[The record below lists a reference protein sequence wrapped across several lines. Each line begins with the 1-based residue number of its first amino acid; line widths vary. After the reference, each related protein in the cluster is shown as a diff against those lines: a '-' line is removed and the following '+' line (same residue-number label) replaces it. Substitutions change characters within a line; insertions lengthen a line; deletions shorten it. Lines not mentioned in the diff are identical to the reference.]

1 MLIKRIWLIV
11 LLVCAGLAGRA
22 QADVLI
28 RCHTPIGDMDIQ
40 LFNNDKPVTVSNFV
54 KYVRSGYYDTEFLH
68 RCVPGFVVQGGG
80 YMVTNTTLPDG
91 IKTLFYVPSY
101 GYITNEF
108 NVGRKISNTY
118 GTLAMAKLG
127 GYVNSASSQWF
138 FNLGDNSGNLDT
150 QNGGFTVFGRVI
162 GGTNVL
168 DKFNHLADNSCGIV
182 DLSAW
187 YTWATDF
194 KTLPMTRPATS
205 IPAYTDLFYTTFE
218 LLAAKIALN
227 SLGERVITWDSVSN
241 KVNTIEYSDVL
252 PPVWNTLNFSL
263 GTGEKMSFI
272 DSQTDVARRFYRVK
286 ITY

>member
-1 MLIKRIWLIV
+1 MLIKHLWLVV
-11 LLVCAGLAGRA
+11 LLVCAGYAGRA

-54 KYVRSGYYDTEFLH
+54 KYVRRGFYNTEFLH
-68 RCVPGFVVQGGG
+68 RCAPGFVVQGGG
-80 YMVTNTTLPDG
+80 YMVTNTALPDG
-91 IKTLFYVPSY
+91 ISTLFRVPNF

-118 GTLAMAKLG
+118 GTLAMAKVG

-138 FNLGDNSGNLDT
+138 FNLADNSSNLDN

-168 DKFNHLADNSCGIV
+168 DKFNHLADNGCGVV

-187 YTWATDF
+187 YSWASDF

-218 LLAAKIALN
+218 LLEANISLN
-227 SLGERVITWDSVSN
+227 SLGERLVTWSSVSN
-241 KVNTIEYSDVL
+241 RVNTVECADTL
-252 PPVWNTLNFSL
+252 PPVWTSL
-263 GTGEKMSFI
+263 YSAFGTGEKMTFT
-272 DSQTDVARRFYRVK
+272 DSETGVARRFYRIK
-286 ITY
+286 INY